1 MKPRVYADTSVF
13 GGFFDDEFAQHS
25 IALVEQFRTGVKLL
39 IVSDLTLQE
48 LESAPQKVGDL
59 HKSIPIELVEFVTLD
74 DDAKFLA
81 SKYIEE
87 EAISKKHLVDAQH
100 IAIASANR
108 ADVLVSWNFR
118 HIVNLKRI
126 RLYNATNLKYG
137 YPLIEIRSPREMID
151 DR

>member
-25 IALVEQFRTGVKLL
+25 IALVEQFRTGVILL

-87 EAISKKHLVDAQH
+87 KPFRKNTSWMPSTSRSLSQVGPMCWSVGISGIL
-100 IAIASANR
+100 
-108 ADVLVSWNFR
+108 
-118 HIVNLKRI
+118 
-126 RLYNATNLKYG
+126 
-137 YPLIEIRSPREMID
+137 
-151 DR
+151 